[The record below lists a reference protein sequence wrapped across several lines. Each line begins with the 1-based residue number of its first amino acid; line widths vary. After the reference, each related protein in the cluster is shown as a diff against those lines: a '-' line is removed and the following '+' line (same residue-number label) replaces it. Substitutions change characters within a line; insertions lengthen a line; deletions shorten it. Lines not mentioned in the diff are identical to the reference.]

1 LRQIGSLA
9 IVAEQMQRS
18 YSALVRI
25 LIALILACVSG
36 ISSASAAPQGPI
48 TRARAEYVRLRN
60 VDPTGTDVVYRKEW
74 EVLATAMRGILASKL
89 PEGEKLRIRI
99 VAADTHLRLYRATRQ
114 KTYLAAAT
122 AALTPLVTTKG
133 ARGSEETPIG
143 EAYILMGDI
152 QVTSGD
158 AHDIAA
164 GWYSKALTS
173 GSPWA
178 TIAQSRLQS
187 LRNGTYSKFIP
198 SRDIAT
204 PRIRT
209 GSDESTAKSERPM
222 IVLDPGHGGSDSGAV
237 GPGGDKE
244 KEITLDIA
252 RRVKTLLEQRYSY
265 RVSLTREGD
274 DFVPLARRT
283 SYANKKEAV
292 AFVSLHINASAAHDA
307 DGLEVYYLDN
317 TNDEASRR
325 LAERENGIAHGE
337 SLDDLSFMLSD
348 LIQTGKL
355 EDSIALSRSV
365 EGAIRVKVLTNHRD
379 LRSLGVKKG
388 PFFVLVGAHMP
399 CSLVEM
405 FFIDNPTDAK
415 RLRQEQ
421 FRAALAV
428 GIADGI
434 RSFLDKR

>member
-1 LRQIGSLA
+1 
-9 IVAEQMQRS
+9 
-18 YSALVRI
+18 
-25 LIALILACVSG
+25 
-36 ISSASAAPQGPI
+36 
-48 TRARAEYVRLRN
+48 
-60 VDPTGTDVVYRKEW
+60 VYRKEW
-74 EVLATAMRGILASKL
+74 EVLATAMRGILSSKL
-89 PEGEKLRIRI
+89 PEAEKLRIRV

-114 KTYLAAAT
+114 KSYLSAAS
-122 AALTPLVTTKG
+122 AALAPLVNAKG
-133 ARGSEETPIG
+133 ALGSEESPIG
-143 EAYILMGDI
+143 EAYITMGDI
-152 QVTSGD
+152 QVTSGETTD
-158 AHDIAA
+158 AA
-164 GWYSKALTS
+164 GWYSKALST
-173 GSPWA
+173 GSPWSAIA
-178 TIAQSRLQS
+178 TSRLQS
-187 LRNGTYSKFIP
+187 VKNGTYSKFIP

-204 PRIRT
+204 PRMSAAGTDSPGR
-209 GSDESTAKSERPM
+209 GERPF
-222 IVLDPGHGGSDSGAV
+222 IVLDPGHGGSDAGAV
-237 GPGGDKE
+237 GPAGDKE

-252 RRVKTLLEQRYSY
+252 RRVKLLLEKKYGY
-265 RVSLTREGD
+265 RVALTRVGD

-283 SYANKKEAV
+283 SYANKKNAV

-317 TNDEASRR
+317 ANDEASRR

-365 EGAIRVKVLTNHRD
+365 EGTIRGNVVKSYRD
-379 LRSLGVKKG
+379 VRSLGVKKG

>member
-1 LRQIGSLA
+1 MRHLGSLA
-9 IVAEQMQRS
+9 IVVEQMRRS
-18 YSALVRI
+18 YSALLRVLII
-25 LIALILACVSG
+25 LTLAV
-36 ISSASAAPQGPI
+36 ISASRSVSAAPQSTI
-48 TRARAEYVRLRN
+48 TRTRAEYVRLRN
-60 VDPTGTDVVYRKEW
+60 VDPTGTDSVYRKEW
-74 EVLATAMRGILASKL
+74 ELLATAMRGILASKL
-89 PEGEKLRIRI
+89 PEGEKLRIRV
-99 VAADTHLRLYRATRQ
+99 VAADTHLRLYRATHQ
-114 KTYLAAAT
+114 KTYLT
-122 AALTPLVTTKG
+122 AASAAINPLVTTKG
-133 ARGSEETPIG
+133 AHGSEEAPIG

-152 QVTSGD
+152 QVTSGGASD
-158 AHDIAA
+158 NAA
-164 GWYSKALTS
+164 EWYSKALAT

-178 TIAQSRLQS
+178 AIAASRLQS
-187 LRNGTYSKFIP
+187 LRNGTYSKLVP

-204 PRIRT
+204 PRLRT
-209 GSDESTAKSERPM
+209 GGSDSTAKSESPV
-222 IVLDPGHGGSDSGAV
+222 IVLDPGHGGSDAGAV
-237 GPGGDKE
+237 GPSGDKE

-252 RRVKTLLEQRYSY
+252 RKVKTLLEKRYNY

-283 SYANKKEAV
+283 SYANKKNAV

-325 LAERENGIAHGE
+325 LAERENGVAHGE

-365 EGAIRVKVLTNHRD
+365 EGTIKTRVVKNYRD

-405 FFIDNPTDAK
+405 FFIDSPNDAK